1 MSTLTPVN
9 QIFWLQITDKNGHV
23 IELVPGGRLEVE
35 FVAACAE
42 AICRQG
48 VGLFKTTKHVQSAV
62 TTGIT
67 EVLYRLKQRTISIA

>member
-1 MSTLTPVN
+1 MSTLAPVY

-35 FVAACAE
+35 FISTCAE

-48 VGLFKTTKHVQSAV
+48 VGLFKTTTQVRAAV

-67 EVLYRLKQRTISIA
+67 EVLYQLKQRTISIA